1 MLHVQT
7 PRIVQRFPACKIKV
21 LDSVPNIFESCRQ
34 FVFACRREKTTH
46 PEVALDLSP
55 TIVTGTTVGV
65 SYCFHSTKK
74 KSDRNSS
81 AAETGAATSK
91 MITLNVKSSKAG
103 SETTCLRQEA
113 GCQLPVPWLVDIHLL
128 HSHFHNTYS

>member
-1 MLHVQT
+1 MFSSVSLTVGWYLINLLFGFLMCIQNRNVSRCRRAAPASHRSSTGQHRAPALT
-7 PRIVQRFPACKIKV
+7 ESSDHYRFMV
-21 LDSVPNIFESCRQ
+21 LRGQ

-74 KSDRNSS
+74 K
-81 AAETGAATSK
+81 
-91 MITLNVKSSKAG
+91 
-103 SETTCLRQEA
+103 
-113 GCQLPVPWLVDIHLL
+113 
-128 HSHFHNTYS
+128 

>member
-1 MLHVQT
+1 MQDKSPV
-7 PRIVQRFPACKIKV
+7 F
-21 LDSVPNIFESCRQ
+21 FESCRQ

-55 TIVTGTTVGV
+55 TIVTVGV
-65 SYCFHSTKK
+65 SCFRSTK

-103 SETTCLRQEA
+103 HSY
-113 GCQLPVPWLVDIHLL
+113 DILL
-128 HSHFHNTYS
+128 

>member
-1 MLHVQT
+1 MQDKSPV
-7 PRIVQRFPACKIKV
+7 F
-21 LDSVPNIFESCRQ
+21 FESCRQ

-55 TIVTGTTVGV
+55 TIVTGTTVGG
-65 SYCFHSTKK
+65 SYCFHSTQK

-91 MITLNVKSSKAG
+91 MIALNVKSSKAG
-103 SETTCLRQEA
+103 QTTCLRQEA
-113 GCQLPVPWLVDIHLL
+113 GCLLPVAWLVNIHLL
-128 HSHFHNTYS
+128 HSHFHHTSTCTV

>member
-21 LDSVPNIFESCRQ
+21 LDAVPNIFESCRQ

-55 TIVTGTTVGV
+55 TIVTVGV
-65 SYCFHSTKK
+65 SCFRSTK

-91 MITLNVKSSKAG
+91 MIALNVKSSKAG
-103 SETTCLRQEA
+103 QTTCLRQEA
-113 GCQLPVPWLVDIHLL
+113 GCLLPVAWLVNIHLL
-128 HSHFHNTYS
+128 HSHFHHTSTCTV